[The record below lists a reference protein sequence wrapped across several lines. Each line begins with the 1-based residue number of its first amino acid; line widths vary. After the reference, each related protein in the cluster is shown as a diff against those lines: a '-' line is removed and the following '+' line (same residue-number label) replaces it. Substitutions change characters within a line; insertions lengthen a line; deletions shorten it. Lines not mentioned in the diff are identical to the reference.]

1 MSTFVQTLTAGLA
14 AITFA
19 GITSAT
25 LAAPSVIKVNLFDLG
40 SGATMAS
47 DMGMTMGGDKSKAVM
62 KIAAT
67 PAFARAGDVTFE
79 VTNNSKDVIHEM
91 ILVKLKDEKTPLPY
105 VAADSKVD
113 EDAAGH
119 LGEVSELD
127 PGKGGA
133 LTLKLDPGTYMLFCN
148 IPGHYMAGMWTTV
161 TVK

>member
-1 MSTFVQTLTAGLA
+1 MTSLLQKTVATLAAFAFAGLA
-14 AITFA
+14 
-19 GITSAT
+19 SAA
-25 LAAPSVIKVNLFDLG
+25 LAAPSVIKVTLFDLG
-40 SGATMAS
+40 SGATMAT

-91 ILVKLKDEKTPLPY
+91 IVVNLKDEKTPLPY
-105 VAADSKVD
+105 VAADNKVD